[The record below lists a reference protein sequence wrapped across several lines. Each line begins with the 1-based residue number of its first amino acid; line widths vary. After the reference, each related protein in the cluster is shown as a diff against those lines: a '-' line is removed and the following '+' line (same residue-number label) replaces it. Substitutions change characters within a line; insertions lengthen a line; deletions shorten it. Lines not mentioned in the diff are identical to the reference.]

1 MGVWHW
7 NFSSQKSPNY
17 YCGPIKKLNSADEKK
32 LKMFK
37 TARVNRISQNIVEQ
51 IRENILAGKLK
62 PGDRLPSEKELSLE
76 FGVSKASLREALR
89 ALESL
94 GMLEVKQGM
103 NGGAFVK
110 EVDLETARNN
120 MFNYI
125 FFQNPSIGEFTQLRN
140 LIEPQVAEIAAGKI
154 TAADLNYLEHNLSQ
168 TRAIMDSGPFYY
180 ELDTK
185 FHHRIAQVSGN
196 RLICFLIDSLKN
208 AIVNIKLQLELDR
221 NFSIQVYEAHLRIF
235 DALRKGDPQTAR
247 KAMHRHIIEVD
258 ESMMAFCDGD
268 SLF

>member
-1 MGVWHW
+1 
-7 NFSSQKSPNY
+7 
-17 YCGPIKKLNSADEKK
+17 
-32 LKMFK
+32 MFK

-154 TAADLNYLEHNLSQ
+154 TAADLDYLEHNLSQ
-168 TRAIMDSGPFYY
+168 TRA
-180 ELDTK
+180 
-185 FHHRIAQVSGN
+185 V
-196 RLICFLIDSLKN
+196 
-208 AIVNIKLQLELDR
+208 
-221 NFSIQVYEAHLRIF
+221 
-235 DALRKGDPQTAR
+235 
-247 KAMHRHIIEVD
+247 
-258 ESMMAFCDGD
+258 
-268 SLF
+268 

>member
-1 MGVWHW
+1 
-7 NFSSQKSPNY
+7 
-17 YCGPIKKLNSADEKK
+17 
-32 LKMFK
+32 MFK

-103 NGGAFVK
+103 SGGAFVK

-125 FFQNPSIGEFTQLRN
+125 FFQNPSIGEFTQLRT
-140 LIEPQVAEIAAGKI
+140 LVEPQVTEIAASII
-154 TAADLNYLEHNLSQ
+154 TDADLDYLEDNLNQ
-168 TRAIMDSGPFYY
+168 TREIMDSGPFYY
-180 ELDTK
+180 DLDTK
-185 FHHRIAQVSGN
+185 FHHRIAKISGN

-208 AIVNIKLQLELDR
+208 AIVQIKLQLELDR
-221 NFSIQVYEAHLRIF
+221 DFSIQVYKAHMRIF
-235 DALRKGDPQTAR
+235 DALQKRDPQNAR
-247 KAMHRHIIEVD
+247 AEMHRHIVEVD
-258 ESMMAFCDGD
+258 ERMKAFCDVE